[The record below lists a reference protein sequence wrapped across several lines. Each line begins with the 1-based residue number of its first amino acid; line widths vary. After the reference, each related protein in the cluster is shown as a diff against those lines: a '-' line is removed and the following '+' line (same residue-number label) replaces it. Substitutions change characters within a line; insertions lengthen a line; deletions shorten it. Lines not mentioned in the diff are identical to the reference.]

1 MKGIMIILALIVPLC
16 CTCITSYQEGDLLY
30 VWAASG
36 LNMRKA
42 PALQS
47 EVIATLPF
55 GAAAISRDNKSVNE
69 YQYHSQKLTDRGT
82 TFDDKPFAV
91 VLRGNWVKVTYDGV
105 EGFVFDAYLS
115 SWAPLSDPGAF
126 TSVSDYFKQV
136 CDTAI
141 YLERRD
147 TVTTLG
153 TERIVFSN
161 GAYVSSYFHTGGFG
175 FQMNLPE
182 YSVEE
187 AYLLLLHLN
196 KQVSGIIQDENGKIH
211 VGWNAGGFTIESY
224 RGIVIISGEWAC

>member
-1 MKGIMIILALIVPLC
+1 MKITLVVMGLMAPILGAAIV
-16 CTCITSYQEGDLLY
+16 TYQAGDELH

-47 EVIATLPF
+47 EVIAAIPF
-55 GAAAISRDNKSVNE
+55 GAAVISRSNKTINE
-69 YQYHSQKLTDRGT
+69 YQYHSQQHTDRGT

-91 VLRGNWVKVTYDGV
+91 KLRGNWVKVSYNGV

-161 GAYVSSYFHTGGFG
+161 GGYVSSYFHTGGFG

-224 RGIVIISGEWAC
+224 RSISIHY